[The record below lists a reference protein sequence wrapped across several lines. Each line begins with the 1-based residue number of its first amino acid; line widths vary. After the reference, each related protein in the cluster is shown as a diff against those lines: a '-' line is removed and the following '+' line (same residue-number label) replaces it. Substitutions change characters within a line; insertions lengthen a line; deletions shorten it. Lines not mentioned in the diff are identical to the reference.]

1 MILSV
6 LSRYGRLGA
15 SSRLRM
21 MQYFDCMRGAGITVV
36 HHALLGD
43 DYLLRRYAK
52 QRAYGTVVRGYAARV
67 AAMRASSRSDL
78 IWLEKEALPWIP
90 FGLERALLPRDV
102 PVVLDI
108 DDAIF
113 HQYDLHAGWL
123 GRKVLGTKL
132 DRLMAV
138 SRLVMAG
145 SGYLGAR
152 ARTAGAAWVEHVPT
166 VVDLKKYPSV
176 PRADVRRREV
186 VVGWIGSPATAHYL
200 DALAP
205 VMRAVCDRWAVRCI
219 AVGARPDQ
227 VAKTPFQAVTWTE
240 ATEAQILRDFD
251 IGIMPLPDAP
261 WERGKCGYKII
272 QYMAC
277 RVPVVASAVG
287 ANCDIVRDGV
297 TGYLVQSDAEW
308 QLRLEELIQDAGKR
322 ERMGNEGRALVE
334 REYCLTAIAPRIVA
348 LLTRASLAQH
358 ASESR

>member
-1 MILSV
+1 
-6 LSRYGRLGA
+6 
-15 SSRLRM
+15 
-21 MQYFDCMRGAGITVV
+21 MQYFDCMRRAGITVV

-43 DYLLRRYAK
+43 DYLLRLYA
-52 QRAYGTVVRGYAARV
+52 RRSAYGAVARGYAARV
-67 AAMRASSRSDL
+67 ASMRAASRSDL

-90 FGLERALLPRDV
+90 FDLEHALLPRNV

-113 HQYDLHAGWL
+113 HRYDLHAGRV
-123 GRKVLGTKL
+123 GRRVLGTKI
-132 DRLMAV
+132 DRLMAA

-152 ARTAGAAWVEHVPT
+152 ARAAGSAWVEQVPT
-166 VVDLKKYPSV
+166 VVDLGKYPAA
-176 PRADVRRREV
+176 PRAQVKRQGV

-200 DALAP
+200 QAVTP
-205 VMRAVCDRWAVRCI
+205 VMRAAAERWRVRCI

-227 VAKTPFQAVTWTE
+227 VANTPFEAVKWME
-240 ATEAQILRDFD
+240 ASEAQILAEFD

-277 RVPVVASAVG
+277 RVPVIASAVG

-297 TGYLVQSDAEW
+297 TGYLVHSDAEW
-308 QLRLEELIQDAGKR
+308 QTRLEELIQDAGKR
-322 ERMGNEGRALVE
+322 RQMGNEGRALVE
-334 REYCLTAIAPRIVA
+334 REYCLSALAPRIVA
-348 LLTRASLAQH
+348 LLNRALRA
-358 ASESR
+358 